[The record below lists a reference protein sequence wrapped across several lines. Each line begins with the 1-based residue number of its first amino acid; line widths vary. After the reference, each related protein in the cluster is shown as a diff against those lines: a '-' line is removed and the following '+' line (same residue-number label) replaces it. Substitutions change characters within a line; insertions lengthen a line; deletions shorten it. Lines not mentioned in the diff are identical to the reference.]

1 MKLREL
7 LKHIKVA
14 KFLGDEDVEIKGIT
28 YDSREVEEGNLFVA
42 IKGLNVDGH
51 RFIPEA
57 VLSGAVA
64 VVLENDELIDDS
76 YFIERGV
83 AKVVVNDSRKALAL
97 LSSAFYDFPSKK
109 LKLVGV
115 TGTNGKTTTTHLIKS
130 ILETAGLKT
139 GLIGTINYV
148 IGDEIIPAGQTT
160 PESLEL
166 NRFLK
171 KMVDNGFGA
180 CVMEVSSHALALDR
194 VYGFEFDVGVF
205 TNLTQDHLDFH
216 KTFEAYFQAKKILF
230 DSLNQNS
237 YAIYNV
243 DDPYGEK
250 IVSDTKASKLSYG
263 KSDKADV
270 RVKDVKLSFNGTSLI
285 VQTPTEKSLE
295 INSKLIGEFNVYNIL
310 SAVAVGYV
318 LGIEHE
324 DIKNGI
330 EKVEN
335 VKGRFEKIISPDDYT
350 VIIDYAHTPD
360 ALEKCIDTILNLR
373 EQAGGGKLI
382 TVFGCGGD
390 RDRTKRPIMGR
401 ISTEK
406 SDITIITSDNPRF
419 EDPEKI
425 ISEILAGVKKDS
437 VYYVFVE
444 RREAIERALEMAKK
458 GDIVLI
464 AGKGHEEYQVIGDVK
479 VPFSDKQVVMEFFKT
494 KEKMA

>member
-1 MKLREL
+1 M
-7 LKHIKVA
+7 
-14 KFLGDEDVEIKGIT
+14 
-28 YDSREVEEGNLFVA
+28 
-42 IKGLNVDGH
+42 
-51 RFIPEA
+51 
-57 VLSGAVA
+57 
-64 VVLENDELIDDS
+64 
-76 YFIERGV
+76 
-83 AKVVVNDSRKALAL
+83 
-97 LSSAFYDFPSKK
+97 
-109 LKLVGV
+109 
-115 TGTNGKTTTTHLIKS
+115 
-130 ILETAGLKT
+130 
-139 GLIGTINYV
+139 

-160 PESLEL
+160 PESLEI

-194 VYGFEFDVGVF
+194 VYGLEFDVGVF

-216 KTFEAYFQAKKILF
+216 RTFEAYFQAKKILF
-230 DSLNQNS
+230 DSLNQNA

-243 DDPYGEK
+243 DDQYGER
-250 IVSDTKASKLSYG
+250 IVSDTRASKLSYG

-270 RVKDVKLSFNGTSLI
+270 KVKDVKLSFNGTSLI

-318 LGIEHE
+318 LGVEYE

-360 ALEKCIDTILNLR
+360 ALEKCIDTILRLKK
-373 EQAGGGKLI
+373 EAGGGKLI

-390 RDRTKRPIMGR
+390 RDKTKRPIMGR

-425 ISEILAGVKKDS
+425 ISDIVEGVKKDS
-437 VYYVFVE
+437 VYYVFVD
-444 RREAIERALEMAKK
+444 RKEAIERALEMAQK

-479 VPFSDKQVVMEFFKT
+479 VPFSDRQVVMEFFKT
-494 KEKMA
+494 KEKTT